1 METEEIKT
9 ILLVLSS
16 VGFGAILPSFI
27 NYFTSYKLKK
37 GDYKR
42 DHYKY
47 LIAKRIEAYNYVEE
61 ILVALDQ
68 TTHLYQ
74 NDRLLYMGY
83 KVFVFDNE
91 QKSHCDLLLEKFSL
105 YNVYKNWLSANC
117 ADNMAEIF
125 GNLSA
130 ITNNREK
137 SKDAV
142 IIVYTEDLKNRI
154 KELKEKATKT
164 YHKDILEL
172 HQIEDFVKQKAK
184 NSNYSIYLDSKTVDA
199 MKNK

>member
-1 METEEIKT
+1 MEINT
-9 ILLVLSS
+9 IALILSS
-16 VGFGAILPSFI
+16 VGFGAIVSSII
-27 NYFTSYKLKK
+27 NYYVNHKLKK

-42 DHYKY
+42 EHYRY
-47 LIAKRIEAYNYVEE
+47 LITKRIEAYNYVEE

-68 TTHLYQ
+68 TTHIYQ

-91 QKSHCDLLLEKFSL
+91 QKSHCDLLIEKFSL
-105 YNVYKNWLSANC
+105 YNVYKNWLSTNC

-130 ITNNREK
+130 IENNREK
-137 SKDAV
+137 SKDTV

-164 YHKDILEL
+164 YHTDILEL
-172 HQIEDFVKQKAK
+172 HQIENFVKQKAK
-184 NSNYSIYLDSKTVDA
+184 NNNYSMYLDSKTVDA
-199 MKNK
+199 MKNR